1 MISDP
6 QSFFRFAAR
15 FYPLLSDLYYRSG
28 GLSDGDLIDL
38 IESHLSPDDATAEH
52 IMERLVDLCIIE
64 VVPGETSRW
73 EVTHPVRSLL
83 RFLLREQRL
92 TSVEVIQG
100 YLDALDVSRSELE
113 SGLSAGDRGAVL
125 HAMGDVSE
133 TIERLRQDAA
143 DNHTAILNTAMEIK
157 ANREHLPAMQRFETI
172 NRIWIKYMDPMRD
185 IIDVDK
191 SMETH
196 LDSLDRLLISGS
208 LRFGRNQEM
217 VRELKSCRARLLR
230 MRKNIARDFHE
241 SLCEI
246 EPLYETLRMESELAR
261 GASVALRMIDREGLK
276 TLDLDHLMAL
286 PTWRTEGLMSDAY
299 LSGCLYELSGY
310 EPEEAPVVTG
320 HEVQE
325 SWSYVDPLE
334 VAASLAKALPVEDLL
349 QWLETG
355 CPGVSLENLLKLYG
369 MFFSSPPG
377 EVLHGSEEKV
387 LDLAGDRVRY
397 YPLAVMKGGAG

>member
-1 MISDP
+1 MITDP

-15 FYPLLSDLYYRSG
+15 FYPLLSDLYYRSE

-52 IMERLVDLCIIE
+52 IMERLIDLCIIE

-113 SGLSAGDRGAVL
+113 SGLSEGDRGAVL
-125 HAMGDVSE
+125 HAIGDVSE
-133 TIERLRQDAA
+133 TVERLRQDAA
-143 DNHTAILNTAMEIK
+143 DNHIAILNTAMEIK
-157 ANREHLPAMQRFETI
+157 ANREHLTAVKRFETI
-172 NRIWIKYMDPMRD
+172 NHVWKKYMDPMRD

-191 SMETH
+191 SMENL
-196 LDSLDRLLISGS
+196 LDSIDRLLISGN
-208 LRFGRNQEM
+208 LHFGRNQEI

-246 EPLYETLRMESELAR
+246 EPLYEALRMESELAR
-261 GASVALRMIDREGLK
+261 GASVALRLIDRKGLK
-276 TLDLDHLMAL
+276 TMELDRLMAL

-299 LSGCLYELSGY
+299 ISGCLHELSGY
-310 EPEEAPVVTG
+310 EPEKAPVITR

-325 SWSYVDPLE
+325 ERSFTDPEE
-334 VAASLAKALPVEDLL
+334 VAASLADALPVDDLL
-349 QWLETG
+349 LWLETNRHG
-355 CPGVSLENLLKLYG
+355 MSLENLLKLYG

-377 EVLHGSEEKV
+377 EAIHGSEERAI
-387 LDLAGDRVRY
+387 DLAGDRVRY
-397 YPLAVMKGGAG
+397 YPLAIMKGGTG